1 MSYALSENVDVPTDT
16 LIKKWAL
23 KNIDRIVRAYTQKGG
38 WEGWA
43 QVEIAT
49 ELYRERDMAYGDAK
63 DSLLATTT
71 KVLREVAVYPP
82 TITKKGGISQKRA
95 DIVVEFGAPSRRE
108 FVIIELKCEGFYNKD
123 AFVQAVKEDVDKV
136 NGDIEHDFK
145 PARVWALGFSTSQ
158 EVYNEMLGWRSK
170 ADHAILYPAVL
181 GDIRLTPDELKTKP
195 MIVMWAFEKE
205 IMKQ

>member
-1 MSYALSENVDVPTDT
+1 MSYALSGNIDVPTDT
-16 LIKKWAL
+16 LIKGWAL

-49 ELYRERDMAYGDAK
+49 ELYRERDMAYRDARDAK

-95 DIVVEFGAPSRRE
+95 DIAG
-108 FVIIELKCEGFYNKD
+108 
-123 AFVQAVKEDVDKV
+123 
-136 NGDIEHDFK
+136 
-145 PARVWALGFSTSQ
+145 
-158 EVYNEMLGWRSK
+158 
-170 ADHAILYPAVL
+170 
-181 GDIRLTPDELKTKP
+181 
-195 MIVMWAFEKE
+195 
-205 IMKQ
+205 